1 MTTTPTD
8 PIGGGGGDG
17 EAIPLPKQVFVAAKA
32 DLPAPSAGDITLLS
46 DTEYL
51 FTDDVSIGT
60 DRLILSANT
69 LIDAQDSSLGSLTYT
84 GTGDMITAVGISNKI
99 ARITLN
105 CPNGNL
111 LNVDGS
117 STGIFQLFDM
127 TVGIV
132 KNIGTFTALSGSQ
145 ITNVAFGSITGTGLL
160 FAGAHGIFLSSG
172 NIANISAGTLFDL
185 GTATFDGLSIT
196 SSFPD
201 VSAGA
206 VFLTGMA
213 SSGNINTGG
222 FATIQ
227 DVIQTGLGTPLSGI
241 TSDDDQWQFANNSMI
256 PDTKPAAL
264 LSFNTP
270 TTTTADQNT
279 PTLVAGTWTVEG
291 SPSQF
296 TATAAGRLTYTG
308 VKDIEKSVSIG
319 TSIQSVSGGSV
330 DITIYLALNGS
341 IIANSSKVSNV
352 SPSTPGT
359 PSIMWE
365 IMFSTGDFV
374 ELFVENNTNGIGL
387 QLNDASNRID

>member
-1 MTTTPTD
+1 MIDFTNP
-8 PIGGGGGDG
+8 DG
-17 EAIPLPKQVFVAAKA
+17 TAVPLPKQVFVSSTS
-32 DLPAPSAGDITLLS
+32 DLPAPSGGAITLAA
-46 DTEYL
+46 DIEYL
-51 FTDDVSIGT
+51 FTGAVNSGT
-60 DRLILSANT
+60 DRFILSDNT
-69 LIDAQDSSLGSLTYT
+69 LVSAQDSSLGSLTYT
-84 GTGDMITAVGISNKI
+84 GTGDMFTGVGVSNKI

-105 CPNGNL
+105 CPNGDL
-111 LNVDGS
+111 LNIDGS
-117 STGIFQLFDM
+117 GTGIFQLFDM
-127 TVGIV
+127 TIGIV
-132 KNIGTFTALSGSQ
+132 KNIGTFTALAGSQ

-160 FAGAHGIFLSSG
+160 FTGSHGIFLSSG

-213 SSGNINTGG
+213 SSGNINAGG

-227 DVIQTGLGTPLSGI
+227 DIIQTGAGTVLSGI
-241 TSDDDQWQFANNSMI
+241 TKDDDQWQFANNSMI

-270 TTTTADQNT
+270 TTTTAAQDT
-279 PTLVAGTWTVEG
+279 PTLVVGTWTTEG

-308 VKDIEKSVSIG
+308 VKDIQKSVSIG

-341 IIANSSKVSNV
+341 IISNSSKASNV
-352 SPSTPGT
+352 SPSSPGT

-365 IMFSTGDFV
+365 ISFTTGDFV
-374 ELFVENNTNGIGL
+374 ELFVENNTNGVGL